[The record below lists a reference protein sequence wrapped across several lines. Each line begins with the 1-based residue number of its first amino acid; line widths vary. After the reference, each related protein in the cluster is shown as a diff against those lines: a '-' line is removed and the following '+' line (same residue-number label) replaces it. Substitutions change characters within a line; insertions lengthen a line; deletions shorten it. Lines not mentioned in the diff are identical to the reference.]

1 MPNRH
6 VINETIAA
14 YANATIDGANAAG
27 GKEAVVEIRNQM
39 LEILGFMTSN
49 IDLRLACDDEGYTPE
64 EREGI
69 VKAVFGSGSY
79 NDILISLLCVMAS
92 RGDMGKLRG
101 VYHKYEELIES
112 KLNFNVVDVTTVVEL
127 DDNLRTVIT
136 KKAESDL
143 GRECVLVEHIDPS
156 IQGGI
161 IMSTGGR
168 YVDASVR
175 TRFDR
180 ARIALKEKADGGE
193 C

>member
-14 YANATIDGANAAG
+14 YANAAIEGANAAG
-27 GKEAVVEIRNQM
+27 GKEAIVEIRNQM
-39 LEILGFMTSN
+39 LEILGFMASN

-69 VKAVFGSGSY
+69 VKAVFGGSY
-79 NDILISLLCVMAS
+79 NSVLVSLLSVMAS
-92 RGDMGKLRG
+92 RSDMGKLRR
-101 VYHKYEELIES
+101 VYHQYEELIET

-161 IMSTGGR
+161 IMSAGSR
-168 YVDASVR
+168 YVDASVH
-175 TRFDR
+175 TQFDR
-180 ARIALKEKADGGE
+180 ARIALKKKTDGGE

>member
-14 YANATIDGANAAG
+14 YANAAIEGANAAG
-27 GKEAVVEIRNQM
+27 GKEAIVEIRNQM
-39 LEILGFMTSN
+39 LEILGFMASN
-49 IDLRLACDDEGYTPE
+49 IDLRLACDDEGYTSE

-69 VKAVFGSGSY
+69 VKAVFGGSY
-79 NDILISLLCVMAS
+79 NSVLVSLLSVMAS
-92 RGDMGKLRG
+92 RSDMGKLRR
-101 VYHKYEELIES
+101 VYHQYEELIET

-161 IMSTGGR
+161 IMSTGSR

-175 TRFDR
+175 TQFDR
-180 ARIALKEKADGGE
+180 ARIALKKKTDGGE